1 MGSNAEWFKFYP
13 GDWLTSREV
22 RRMSPTQRGYYIQLL
37 AESWENPLPSD
48 PEELA
53 WLAGAKDV
61 IDYKTNGGEAVTAQF
76 VESDGKLVHPK
87 IEELRN
93 EYMERSEVARNKA
106 NSRWK
111 KVGNAT
117 AMPQQCHSITSAMPS
132 ENVSNAIKK
141 EESKKEREQTPR
153 ESDEHVPDSDQ
164 KLAMI
169 AMLHPKLSH
178 LTERELPVN
187 VLSGII
193 DAVAGERERQGITEA
208 DALKYLFDETR
219 RVVLAASK
227 TGQDRFLK
235 SPADFWKPGIA
246 QYRRPD
252 SDFQVQGPP
261 PQPKIKVSPPGTN
274 SLANQ
279 VEALRRAEEAKKA
292 PQTQTQ

>member
-1 MGSNAEWFKFYP
+1 MGRIRSVKPGLFTDSKLFDAEQETQLPLRLAYIGLWTQCDREGRFTWIPKELGIAILPYDNLDF
-13 GDWLTSREV
+13 SRVLDALATRGFIVKYHVNNVWYGYV
-22 RRMSPTQRGYYIQLL
+22 RT
-37 AESWENPLPSD
+37 W
-48 PEELA
+48 
-53 WLAGAKDV
+53 KV
-61 IDYKTNGGEAVTAQF
+61 HQF
-76 VESDGKLVHPK
+76 VNGKEPKSNIPKHTENQQLNTFVTCEPRDNDVSVTDGVKEGK
-87 IEELRN
+87 GKEGKGTI
-93 EYMERSEVARNKA
+93 
-106 NSRWK
+106 
-111 KVGNAT
+111 
-117 AMPQQCHSITSAMPS
+117 IT
-132 ENVSNAIKK
+132 
-141 EESKKEREQTPR
+141 R
-153 ESDEHVPDSDQ
+153 DEHAPDSDQ

-178 LTERELPVN
+178 LTERELPMN

-193 DAVAGERERQGITEA
+193 DAIAGERERQGITEA

-246 QYRRPD
+246 QYRRPN
-252 SDFQVQGPP
+252 SDFVSPNQPP